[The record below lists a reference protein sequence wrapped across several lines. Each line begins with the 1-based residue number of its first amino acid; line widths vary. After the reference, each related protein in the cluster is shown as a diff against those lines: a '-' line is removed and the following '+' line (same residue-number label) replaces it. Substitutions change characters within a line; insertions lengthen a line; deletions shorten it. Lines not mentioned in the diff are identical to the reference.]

1 MSDSNW
7 LGILGSFWLS
17 NLSSESNS
25 SKKSSSVVKDNR
37 CVDWKDYQGSSVEYV
52 PEDEK
57 MCARNFVHRYVTD
70 GKSIYTSDEFCIF
83 VNRLGVVYQEGQ
95 DNQGLPNFN
104 IYSCKKKDSLA
115 ILQCGTFW
123 NEDTMSRFLRQ
134 DSGIVLSS
142 LARRGFSI
150 DKRKFRVV
158 YKYDLLKEAYPDT
171 FRYLSREESYYY
183 WKSLKNR

>member
-7 LGILGSFWLS
+7 LGILGGFWLA
-17 NLSSESNS
+17 NQFSEEPSSNS
-25 SKKSSSVVKDNR
+25 NHITKTQTN
-37 CVDWKDYQGSSVEYV
+37 CTDWGEYKGSAVEYV

-57 MCARNFVHRYVTD
+57 TRARNFVHRYVTD
-70 GKSIYTSDEFCIF
+70 GKTIYTHDEFCIF

-95 DNQGLPNFN
+95 DNLGLPSFN
-104 IYSCKKKDSLA
+104 IYSCKKKHSLA

-123 NEDTMSRFLRQ
+123 DEDTMSRFLRQ
-134 DSGIVLSS
+134 DSSIVLSS

>member
-1 MSDSNW
+1 MSDPNW
-7 LGILGSFWLS
+7 LGILGGFWLS

-25 SKKSSSVVKDNR
+25 SKKSSSVVKGNR

-52 PEDEK
+52 SEDEK
-57 MCARNFVHRYVTD
+57 TRARNFVYRYVTD
-70 GKSIYTSDEFCIF
+70 GKNIYTHDEFCIF

-95 DNQGLPNFN
+95 DNRGLPSFN

-123 NEDTMSRFLRQ
+123 NEDIMSRFLRQ
-134 DSGIVLSS
+134 DSGVILSS

-158 YKYDLLKEAYPDT
+158 YKYDLLKETYPDT

>member
-7 LGILGSFWLS
+7 LGILGGFWLA
-17 NLSSESNS
+17 NQASEDTSSNS
-25 SKKSSSVVKDNR
+25 ITSMRPQSG
-37 CVDWKDYQGSSVEYV
+37 CTDWGRYKGSSVDYI
-52 PEDEK
+52 PEDEQTR
-57 MCARNFVHRYVTD
+57 ARNFVHRYVTD
-70 GKSIYTSDEFCIF
+70 GERIYTHDEFCIF

-95 DNQGLPNFN
+95 DSQGLPSFN

-123 NEDTMSRFLRQ
+123 DEDTMSRFLRQ
-134 DSGIVLSS
+134 DSGVILSS

-183 WKSLKNR
+183 WKSLRN